1 MTDLCP
7 LGPFLLMLNLWNF
20 WLFFC
25 VSEKDGIFVLCPG
38 VVRYIGP
45 VGGKKRSYVG
55 LHLDSPG
62 EEQ

>member
-1 MTDLCP
+1 MELVE
-7 LGPFLLMLNLWNF
+7 LFFL
-20 WLFFC
+20 WLFLC
-25 VSEKDGIFVLCPG
+25 LSEKDGILVLYPG

-45 VGGKKRSYVG
+45 VGGKKQSYVG

>member
-1 MTDLCP
+1 MELVE
-7 LGPFLLMLNLWNF
+7 
-20 WLFFC
+20 LFFF
-25 VSEKDGIFVLCPG
+25 VVVFVFVLRRMEFLVLYPG

-45 VGGKKRSYVG
+45 VGGKKQSYVG

>member
-1 MTDLCP
+1 MELVE
-7 LGPFLLMLNLWNF
+7 LFFL
-20 WLFFC
+20 WLFLC
-25 VSEKDGIFVLCPG
+25 LSEKDGMLVLCPG

-45 VGGKKRSYVG
+45 VGGKKQSYVG

>member
-1 MTDLCP
+1 MELVE
-7 LGPFLLMLNLWNF
+7 PFFL
-20 WLFFC
+20 WLFLC
-25 VSEKDGIFVLCPG
+25 LSKTDGIIFLRPG

-45 VGGKKRSYVG
+45 VGGKKQSYVG